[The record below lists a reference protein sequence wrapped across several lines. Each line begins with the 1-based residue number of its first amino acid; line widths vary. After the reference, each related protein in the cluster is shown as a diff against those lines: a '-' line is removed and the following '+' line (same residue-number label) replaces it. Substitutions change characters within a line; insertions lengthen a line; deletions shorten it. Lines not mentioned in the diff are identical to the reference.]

1 MDEITV
7 LGGSLTRLIAIVGG
21 SVSGVCI
28 AYAGL
33 MWMMSQGDPQNASK
47 ARMGLFGAII
57 GLIIVGSAF
66 IIPRIISQ
74 TVIEPVGGTAVQVD
88 SGHDCDGLLR
98 SQLVFQRGA
107 STAVRMNEVRAQ
119 IQSQRQECAAEVW
132 NPDIDDAAAG
142 VQGGDGC
149 FATKDAATDS
159 TAKVGTQLVPA
170 GLRAQNTI
178 EGEVRDKSGR
188 DADNNIIVYWG
199 DDANRPTDNAK
210 CWLYVKRLATWSE
223 NY

>member
-47 ARMGLFGAII
+47 ARMGLFGSII

-66 IIPRIISQ
+66 IIPRIVSQ
-74 TVIEPVGGTAVQVD
+74 TVIEPVGGTAVQMD

-107 STAVRMNEVRAQ
+107 STADRMDQVRAQ
-119 IQSQRQECAAEVW
+119 IQSQRQECASEVW
-132 NPDIDDAAAG
+132 NPDITDLGTAG
-142 VQGGDGC
+142 TTVC
-149 FATKDAATDS
+149 FADNDGSAEKS
-159 TAKVGTQLVPA
+159 KVGTQLVPA
-170 GLRAQNTI
+170 GLRDGNVIT
-178 EGEVRDKSGR
+178 GKVRVKSGR
-188 DADNNIIVYWG
+188 DSDNNIIVYWSTE
-199 DDANRPTDNAK
+199 AARPTDNAK
-210 CWLYVKRLATWSE
+210 CWLYVSRLATWSE